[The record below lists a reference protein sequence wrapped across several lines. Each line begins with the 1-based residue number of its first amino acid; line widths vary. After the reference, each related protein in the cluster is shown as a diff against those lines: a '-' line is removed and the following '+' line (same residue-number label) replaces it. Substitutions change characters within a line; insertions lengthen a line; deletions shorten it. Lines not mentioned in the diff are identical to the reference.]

1 MARVLYILLL
11 LLLGGTIICLIEDIR
26 RKNRLIDKLLLRIAK
41 DNCYIED
48 LENEIAVLRIRSRRR
63 F

>member
-1 MARVLYILLL
+1 MARVLYALSL
-11 LLLGGTIICLIEDIR
+11 LLLGGIIICLIEDIR

-41 DNCYIED
+41 DKYYIED
-48 LENEIAVLRIRSRRR
+48 LENEIAVLRVRSRRR